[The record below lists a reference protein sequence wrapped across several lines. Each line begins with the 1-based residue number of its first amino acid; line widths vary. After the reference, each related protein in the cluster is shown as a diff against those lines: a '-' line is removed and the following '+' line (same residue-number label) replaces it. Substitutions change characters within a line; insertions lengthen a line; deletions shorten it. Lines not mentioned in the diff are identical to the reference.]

1 MDNKKNPLIEW
12 ALHGKGEAPNKE
24 QLQALV
30 LGLNESLTRTN
41 NLVIEAQN
49 HIDKALA
56 IKEVIEVGIKKA
68 ITELNKHNG

>member
-1 MDNKKNPLIEW
+1 MDNEKNPLIEW
-12 ALHGKGEAPNKE
+12 ALHGKGKTPTKVE
-24 QLQALV
+24 LQALAI
-30 LGLNESLTRTN
+30 GLNESLTKTN
-41 NLVIEAQN
+41 NLLIEAQN